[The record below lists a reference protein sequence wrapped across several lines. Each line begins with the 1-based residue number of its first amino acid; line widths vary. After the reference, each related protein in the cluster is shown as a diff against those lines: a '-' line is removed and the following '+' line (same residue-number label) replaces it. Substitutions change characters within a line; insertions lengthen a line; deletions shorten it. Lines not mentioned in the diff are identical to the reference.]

1 MPLVHNFE
9 KGLDLVLDPTGATPL
24 VNHVFISKSGNDG
37 TGTGTPLNPYLTYAA
52 ARVAQGTGKTF
63 IIGSGIYTDF
73 NVIGNNATIKGDGL
87 VIFENNGTNYFFSDA
102 VQNNFI
108 EDVVFIGYLSL
119 MTNIGRGIR
128 LTRCFLKDTA
138 WGGTNAANGS
148 FADCTIVNC
157 TINYTVPGNS
167 VFLRNKLINTS
178 FTFSYT
184 YDFTFKNN
192 YLDSTSVVNMSG
204 NTGVVRDFSYNNNQ
218 GTLIGTP
225 TVSIGNINTNPLFAG
240 SISDN
245 ETLLQLAS
253 PMLGGGE
260 GGQNIGNGKFGEL
273 LNEASTSFGVS
284 PSANVNTTFI
294 SGDLVLTNPILDG
307 SRTSAIIDLGKLYT
321 SPRIKLAGFTDFL
334 NNVASTSNLLSN
346 PNHLTVNIRYAGSNQ
361 VYTAYKPFKIDNT
374 GVRILLDAGGKS
386 TGEDGF
392 KWATA
397 TTQKL
402 RYIQIQVVVT
412 NNYIVS

>member
-9 KGLDLVLDPTGATPL
+9 RGLDLVLDPTGATPL
-24 VNHVFISKSGNDG
+24 ANHIFVSKSGDDG
-37 TGTGTPLNPYLTYAA
+37 IGTGTPLNPYLTLAA
-52 ARVAQGTGKTF
+52 ARAANGVKTYVVGTGEYLDAGMALT
-63 IIGSGIYTDF
+63 SCT
-73 NVIGNNATIKGDGL
+73 VLGDGL
-87 VIFENNGTNYFFSDA
+87 VVFKGNGANFFTTSSGQNMTLDNLILRDYLA
-102 VQNNFI
+102 VQTVTGN
-108 EDVVFIGYLSL
+108 
-119 MTNIGRGIR
+119 
-128 LTRCFLKDTA
+128 
-138 WGGTNAANGS
+138 GGKST
-148 FADCTIVNC
+148 NC
-157 TINYTVPGNS
+157 TYVNTLIKANANSTADNTYINCTFTLTIGISFNRCIFANS
-167 VFLRNKLINTS
+167 SSVLTGVNNITITNC
-178 FTFSYT
+178 
-184 YDFTFKNN
+184 DF
-192 YLDSTSVVNMSG
+192 DASSVIDMSG
-204 NTGVVRDFSYNNNQ
+204 NTGASRVFRYNNNR
-218 GTLIGTP
+218 GTLIGSP
-225 TVSIGNINTNPLFAG
+225 TLSVSNFSADPLYVGIIA
-240 SISDN
+240 DN
-245 ETLLQLAS
+245 EVLVDTLS
-253 PMLGGGE
+253 PNLSSGE
-260 GGQNIGNGKFGEL
+260 GGQNVGNARFGET

-284 PSANVNTTFI
+284 PAANTNTTFI
-294 SGDLVLTNPILDG
+294 GGDLVLTNPILDG